1 MRASKLRRAEQEP
14 DESARP
20 AGRRG
25 SSGPTLTD
33 VSRAAYDPPAE
44 RAENGNPELMASFGE
59 SLRREREL
67 RRVTLREV
75 SEATK
80 INVRYLE
87 ALERNEFD
95 HLPGGVFITGFIR
108 SYARYIG
115 VDDSEMVGAYEFEL
129 KQQKREQIEAGSS
142 AAVDGLRDH
151 FGLRER
157 HESRR
162 RRRARVLVIVTAG
175 LLLVAIAA
183 GAVWGARAFLER
195 SESGGIELPWGS
207 RSP

>member
-1 MRASKLRRAEQEP
+1 MRASKLRRAEQRP
-14 DESARP
+14 DESACP
-20 AGRRG
+20 AGPRESNG
-25 SSGPTLTD
+25 STLTD

-67 RRVTLREV
+67 RGVTLREV

-95 HLPGGVFITGFIR
+95 HLPGGVFIKGFIK

-115 VDDSEMVGAYEFEL
+115 VDDSEMINAYEFEL
-129 KQQKREQIEAGSS
+129 KQRKSEQAEAGSS
-142 AAVDGLRDH
+142 ASVDR
-151 FGLRER
+151 LREYHR
-157 HESRR
+157 LPERNESLR
-162 RRRARVLVIVTAG
+162 RRRARVLVVLTAG

-183 GAVWGARAFLER
+183 GAVWGARALMAR